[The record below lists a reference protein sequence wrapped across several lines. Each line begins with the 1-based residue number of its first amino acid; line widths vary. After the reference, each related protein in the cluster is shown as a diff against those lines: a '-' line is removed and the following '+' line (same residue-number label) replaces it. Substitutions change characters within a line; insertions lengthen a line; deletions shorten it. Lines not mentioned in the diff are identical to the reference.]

1 MAPLVWLV
9 TGASAGIGAALVDE
23 IVRRGDIVIAANR
36 QVDQMADRASEN
48 VSLLELDITSG
59 SKVIASKVKEAWQIF
74 GHIDVLV
81 NNAGAFL
88 FAPFEDI
95 SDDDAERIFQTNVFG
110 QLHMTRAILPF
121 FRQQGSGTITFTA
134 SDQLWGNM
142 PYTTYYNMTKWTNSS
157 FAESLHKEVSS
168 LGIRCVAFECGG
180 VATRLFEPREK
191 DKVASEQNKED
202 KSPIEAYVPGL
213 TAASQDLAE
222 WGMPPGDP
230 AKVAKAMADVVKG
243 EGMAA
248 GRVWSSRIAL
258 GSDSLRW
265 WKIKK
270 QQEAVV
276 MDRWEDVT
284 LSTDRDDAVLS
295 DKLDHF
301 ALISGAE

>member
-9 TGASAGIGAALVDE
+9 TGASAGIGAALVEE
-23 IVRRGDIVIAANR
+23 IVRRGDKVIAANR
-36 QVDQMADRASEN
+36 QVNQMADRASEN

-59 SKVIASKVKEAWQIF
+59 SKVIANKVKEAWQIF

-81 NNAGAFL
+81 NNAGTFL
-88 FAPFEDI
+88 LAPFEDI

-134 SDQLWGNM
+134 SNQLWGNM
-142 PYTTYYNMTKWTNSS
+142 PYTTYYNMTKWTASS

-191 DKVASEQNKED
+191 DKVTSGQNKEVR
-202 KSPIEAYVPGL
+202 SPIEAYVPGFA
-213 TAASQDLAE
+213 AASQVLAE
-222 WGMPPGDP
+222 WGLPPGDP

-243 EGMAA
+243 EGLAT

-258 GSDSLRW
+258 GSDSFRW
-265 WKIKK
+265 QKLKR
-270 QQEAVV
+270 QQEGIV

-295 DKLDHF
+295 DKLDQF
-301 ALISGAE
+301 ALMAGAE

>member
-1 MAPLVWLV
+1 M
-9 TGASAGIGAALVDE
+9 
-23 IVRRGDIVIAANR
+23 R
-36 QVDQMADRASEN
+36 
-48 VSLLELDITSG
+48 
-59 SKVIASKVKEAWQIF
+59 
-74 GHIDVLV
+74 
-81 NNAGAFL
+81 
-88 FAPFEDI
+88 

-134 SDQLWGNM
+134 SNQLWGNM

-157 FAESLHKEVSS
+157 LAESLHKEVSS

-180 VATRLFEPREK
+180 VATRLFESREK
-191 DKVASEQNKED
+191 DKVTSEQNKED
-202 KSPIEAYVPGL
+202 KSPIEAYVPGF
-213 TAASQDLAE
+213 TATSQNLAE

-248 GRVWSSRIAL
+248 GKVWSSRIAL
-258 GSDSLRW
+258 GSDSHRW
-265 WKIKK
+265 RKIKR

-284 LSTDRDDAVLS
+284 LSTDRDGAMLS
-295 DKLDHF
+295 DKLDQF
-301 ALISGAE
+301 VLMAGAE

>member
-1 MAPLVWLV
+1 
-9 TGASAGIGAALVDE
+9 
-23 IVRRGDIVIAANR
+23 
-36 QVDQMADRASEN
+36 
-48 VSLLELDITSG
+48 
-59 SKVIASKVKEAWQIF
+59 
-74 GHIDVLV
+74 
-81 NNAGAFL
+81 
-88 FAPFEDI
+88 
-95 SDDDAERIFQTNVFG
+95 
-110 QLHMTRAILPF
+110 MTRAILPF
-121 FRQQGSGTITFTA
+121 FRNQGSGTITFTA
-134 SDQLWGNM
+134 SNQLWGNM
-142 PYTTYYNMTKWTNSS
+142 PYTTYYNMTKWANSS

-180 VATRLFEPREK
+180 VATRIFEPREK
-191 DKVASEQNKED
+191 DKSASEQNKEH
-202 KSPIEAYVPGL
+202 KSPIEAYVPGF
-213 TAASQDLAE
+213 TAASQDLAK

-265 WKIKK
+265 QKIKRE
-270 QQEAVV
+270 QEAIV

-301 ALISGAE
+301 ALIAGAE

>member
-9 TGASAGIGAALVDE
+9 TGASAGIGAALVEE
-23 IVRRGDIVIAANR
+23 IVRRGDKVIAANR

-81 NNAGAFL
+81 NNAGTFL

-134 SDQLWGNM
+134 SNQLWGNM

-180 VATRLFEPREK
+180 VATRLFESREK

-202 KSPIEAYVPGL
+202 KSPIEAYVPGF

-265 WKIKK
+265 RKIKR

-301 ALISGAE
+301 ALIAGAE

>member
-9 TGASAGIGAALVDE
+9 TGASAGIGAALVEE
-23 IVRRGDIVIAANR
+23 IVRRGDKVIAANR

-81 NNAGAFL
+81 NNAGTFL

-134 SDQLWGNM
+134 SNQLWGNM

-202 KSPIEAYVPGL
+202 KSPIEAYVPGF

-230 AKVAKAMADVVKG
+230 AKVAKAMADIVKG

-265 WKIKK
+265 WKIKR

-301 ALISGAE
+301 ALIAGAE

>member
-9 TGASAGIGAALVDE
+9 TGASAGIGAAIVEE
-23 IVRRGDIVIAANR
+23 IVRRGDKVIAANR

-59 SKVIASKVKEAWQIF
+59 SKVIASKLKEAWQIF
-74 GHIDVLV
+74 GHIDALV
-81 NNAGAFL
+81 NNAGTFL

-134 SDQLWGNM
+134 SNQLWGNM

-202 KSPIEAYVPGL
+202 KRPIEAYVPGF

-258 GSDSLRW
+258 GSDSLQWR
-265 WKIKK
+265 KIKR

-301 ALISGAE
+301 ALIAGAE